1 MLMAVKRIII
11 ASLVSTLFFVSCTH
25 SGKTNPESKTDD
37 TLSNSNETD
46 MKSYISMFEI
56 PATDISRAI
65 HFYQALL
72 DINIEKMEIEGMQMG
87 ILPYEGQMVT
97 GVIIQGDGYNPSADG
112 VTLYLNAGE
121 NLQVILDKVE
131 KNGGQIL
138 VPKTAHADESGYFA
152 IFLDSEGNKMA
163 LNSPE

>member
-1 MLMAVKRIII
+1 MEYKRIVF
-11 ASLVSTLFFVSCTH
+11 ASLFSVICFVSCNN
-25 SGKTNPESKTDD
+25 SNKTNSEAPTKD
-37 TLSNSNETD
+37 TLINSKD

-65 HFYQALL
+65 NFYQALL
-72 DINIEKMEIEGMQMG
+72 DIKIEKMDVEGMQMG

-97 GVIIQGDGYNPSADG
+97 AVIIKADGYKPSADG
-112 VTLYLNAGE
+112 VTIYLNGGD

-131 KNGGQIL
+131 KNGGKIIT
-138 VPKTAHADESGYFA
+138 PKTAHADGSGYFA

-163 LNSPE
+163 LNSPN

>member
-1 MLMAVKRIII
+1 MTVKGIIL
-11 ASLVSTLFFVSCTH
+11 ASMVSTMCFVSCNN
-25 SGKTNPESKTDD
+25 SGKTNSEPTTKD
-37 TLSNSNETD
+37 TLTNSKAIN

-65 HFYQALL
+65 NFYQTIL
-72 DINIEKMEIEGMQMG
+72 DIKIEKMDFEGMQMG

-97 GVIIQGDGYNPSADG
+97 GVIIKADGYKPSADG
-112 VTLYLNAGE
+112 VTIYLNGGD

-131 KNGGQIL
+131 KNGGKVIT
-138 VPKTAHADESGYFA
+138 PKTAHADGSGFFA

-163 LNSPE
+163 LNSPK